1 MNSPSSRSI
10 LFVVAVAASLIFGS
24 GCGASSPAQVASQSA
39 SNSSSAPAPAPTA
52 NLRSPSSAILQSAK
66 SYTTVGPLV
75 ALQQADIA
83 AERDGRVVKIA
94 VEIGDHVQKGQVLA
108 LLDDSMQR
116 ASRDAQKARVA
127 SLQAQVLDWQA
138 EQKSVEADLR
148 RADTMRADKI
158 ISQESWEHVKYKLDE
173 TVAEVARH
181 RADET
186 VAEDELEA
194 ANLQLEK
201 SRIVAPFAGV
211 VGRSSV
217 RIAQQVKEGDVLF
230 WITAV
235 APLRILFTVP
245 ESEMAAFTNG
255 AALLLTTPDYPK
267 PSSASSYFPRQ
278 PGCGSSQWQRTDY
291 RYCRSSITAVEARHV
306 HAGSSR
312 AMNLSEALDAALPEI
327 PRTRLA
333 RSRPPRLNP
342 DLIVREDVM
351 EGEPFVGVL
360 ERGKANYFRFP
371 PAQWQLALLF
381 DGVRSYEEI
390 ADLYNEQHGGEIT
403 AEDARAFADNMEE
416 ADFWYKTP
424 QEKNLALSEK
434 LISAAQPSRR
444 T

>member
-83 AERDGRVVKIA
+83 AERDGRVVSIA
-94 VEIGDHVQKGQVLA
+94 VEIGDHVEKGQVLA

-255 AALLLTTPDYPK
+255 AALLLTTPDYP
-267 PSSASSYFPRQ
+267 SLRQ
-278 PGCGSSQWQRTDY
+278 PARIFRVSPVVDPASGSVQIIGT
-291 RYCRSSITAVEARHV
+291 VV
-306 HAGSSR
+306 HPSPLLKPGMS
-312 AMNLSEALDAALPEI
+312 MQV
-327 PRTRLA
+327 RLA
-333 RSRPPRLNP
+333 P
-342 DLIVREDVM
+342 
-351 EGEPFVGVL
+351 
-360 ERGKANYFRFP
+360 
-371 PAQWQLALLF
+371 
-381 DGVRSYEEI
+381 
-390 ADLYNEQHGGEIT
+390 
-403 AEDARAFADNMEE
+403 
-416 ADFWYKTP
+416 
-424 QEKNLALSEK
+424 
-434 LISAAQPSRR
+434 
-444 T
+444 

>member
-1 MNSPSSRSI
+1 
-10 LFVVAVAASLIFGS
+10 
-24 GCGASSPAQVASQSA
+24 
-39 SNSSSAPAPAPTA
+39 
-52 NLRSPSSAILQSAK
+52 
-66 SYTTVGPLV
+66 V

-83 AERDGRVVKIA
+83 AERDGRVVSIA
-94 VEIGDHVQKGQVLA
+94 VEIGDHVEKGQVLA

-255 AALLLTTPDYPK
+255 AALLLTTPDYP
-267 PSSASSYFPRQ
+267 SLRQ
-278 PGCGSSQWQRTDY
+278 PARILRVSPVVDPASGSVQIIGT
-291 RYCRSSITAVEARHV
+291 VV
-306 HAGSSR
+306 HPSPLLKPGMS
-312 AMNLSEALDAALPEI
+312 MQV
-327 PRTRLA
+327 RLA
-333 RSRPPRLNP
+333 P
-342 DLIVREDVM
+342 
-351 EGEPFVGVL
+351 
-360 ERGKANYFRFP
+360 
-371 PAQWQLALLF
+371 
-381 DGVRSYEEI
+381 
-390 ADLYNEQHGGEIT
+390 
-403 AEDARAFADNMEE
+403 
-416 ADFWYKTP
+416 
-424 QEKNLALSEK
+424 
-434 LISAAQPSRR
+434 
-444 T
+444 

>member
-83 AERDGRVVKIA
+83 AERDGRVVSIA
-94 VEIGDHVQKGQVLA
+94 VEIGDHVEKGQVLA

-255 AALLLTTPDYPK
+255 AALLLTTPDYP
-267 PSSASSYFPRQ
+267 SLRQ
-278 PGCGSSQWQRTDY
+278 PARILRVSPVVDPASGSVQIIGT
-291 RYCRSSITAVEARHV
+291 VV
-306 HAGSSR
+306 HPSPLLKPGMS
-312 AMNLSEALDAALPEI
+312 MQV
-327 PRTRLA
+327 RLA
-333 RSRPPRLNP
+333 P
-342 DLIVREDVM
+342 
-351 EGEPFVGVL
+351 
-360 ERGKANYFRFP
+360 
-371 PAQWQLALLF
+371 
-381 DGVRSYEEI
+381 
-390 ADLYNEQHGGEIT
+390 
-403 AEDARAFADNMEE
+403 
-416 ADFWYKTP
+416 
-424 QEKNLALSEK
+424 
-434 LISAAQPSRR
+434 
-444 T
+444 

>member
-1 MNSPSSRSI
+1 MLS
-10 LFVVAVAASLIFGS
+10 VVAVAASLIFGS

-39 SNSSSAPAPAPTA
+39 SHPASSAAPASSA
-52 NLRSPSSAILQSAK
+52 NLRSPSSAILQNAK

-75 ALQQADIA
+75 AVQQADIA

-108 LLDDSMQR
+108 LLDDSMLR
-116 ASRDAQKARVA
+116 TSCDAQKARVA
-127 SLQAQVLDWQA
+127 SLHAQILDWQA
-138 EQKSVEADLR
+138 EQKSVEADLH

-173 TVAEVARH
+173 TVAEVARR

-245 ESEMAAFTNG
+245 ESEMAAFSNG
-255 AALLLTTPDYPK
+255 AALELTTPDYP
-267 PSSASSYFPRQ
+267 SLRQ
-278 PGCGSSQWQRTDY
+278 PARILRVSPVVDPASGSVQ
-291 RYCRSSITAVEARHV
+291 IIGAVV
-306 HAGSSR
+306 HPSPLLKPGMS
-312 AMNLSEALDAALPEI
+312 MQV
-327 PRTRLA
+327 RLA
-333 RSRPPRLNP
+333 P
-342 DLIVREDVM
+342 
-351 EGEPFVGVL
+351 
-360 ERGKANYFRFP
+360 
-371 PAQWQLALLF
+371 
-381 DGVRSYEEI
+381 
-390 ADLYNEQHGGEIT
+390 
-403 AEDARAFADNMEE
+403 
-416 ADFWYKTP
+416 
-424 QEKNLALSEK
+424 
-434 LISAAQPSRR
+434 
-444 T
+444 